1 MHENHVAHRCVVTFL
16 RVFAFLI
23 RPQPGTARLRTSCLT
38 HQICIIPLSTL
49 PTLSVVKISAERLSG
64 IRERDARSPYRLR
77 PFPSIRSC

>member
-38 HQICIIPLSTL
+38 HQICIPNLFTPPRL
-49 PTLSVVKISAERLSG
+49 REVRISAERLNG
-64 IRERDARSPYRLR
+64 IRERDVQRGTS
-77 PFPSIRSC
+77 